1 MIINIFENVEYM
13 QGNRLLTLTI
23 HYKSADKRNRGRF
36 RKRKSD
42 QVWDEIYGIGFRNL
56 KPS

>member
-23 HYKSADKRNRGRF
+23 HYKSAGKRNRGRL

-42 QVWDEIYGIGFRNL
+42 QVWDAIYGIGFRNL